1 MRASEMVRTRER
13 VGDHY
18 EEALEKFQKSDN
30 FRPNESL
37 KEKIFRKFRN
47 LFD

>member
-1 MRASEMVRTRER
+1 MDREQKIWA
-13 VGDHY
+13 GLKDHY